1 MSTITIYS
9 DLESWVTGVADFI
22 TELATKAIAE
32 RGRFT
37 FAFSGATRCDPS
49 MHVWRRRATSTVSTG
64 PGYRS
69 FLGTSAVSR
78 LTIR

>member
-37 FAFSGATRCDPS
+37 FAYSGGSTPRPVCTSPLCF
-49 MHVWRRRATSTVSTG
+49 RRRSS
-64 PGYRS
+64 
-69 FLGTSAVSR
+69 SR
-78 LTIR
+78 LTANCAGRWTPPRPHT